1 MAENTTYGRVSRVED
16 FVYSLL
22 KGVGISDN
30 IFVSTLPV
38 TIKSTWANMVLV
50 DVGKGDNLNAYRKF
64 SVNVYLYAKG
74 QGDLQ
79 TKNVKVIDAMEQ
91 KLLDAVAGSSDEHY
105 KPSVNWS
112 DSDYDS
118 TRNLHFNVVNL
129 TVLAID
135 K

>member
-16 FVYSLL
+16 FVYRLV

-91 KLLDAVAGSSDEHY
+91 KLLDAVAKSNDEHY